1 MRRVLLPL
9 LPSITFALA
18 ACGGGGGGGGSP
30 GAGTR
35 ETWVASQ
42 LTLPTNASEAATYGF
57 DVDGD
62 GSTDNQLGSV
72 LAALVSAA
80 GSGSLDLQGAADAA
94 ILTGTAV
101 QLVET
106 TTGASTAV
114 AFSTG
119 VPATAPCTD
128 PLNLTTC
135 GRHLNGT
142 TSFTASP
149 PDFPALTG
157 TGTSAAFQ
165 AGPGSAT
172 LQIPLFGGQTLALP
186 FLMARAS
193 FTRSG
198 TTLSGKAG
206 GAIPMSAVDG
216 AVIPALHDWIA
227 AAVARDCT
235 GGTCTS
241 GSLGETLLALFDAD
255 HDGTVTLLEVQSN
268 ALVSTLFA
276 PDVDTDGDHVP
287 DALSAGFGYQ
297 LVGAV
302 F

>member
-1 MRRVLLPL
+1 MRRALVPL
-9 LPSITFALA
+9 LSCVLALA
-18 ACGGGGGGGGSP
+18 ACSGGGGGGQVL
-30 GAGTR
+30 GTR

-42 LTLPTNASEAATYGF
+42 LILPTNASEATTYGF

-62 GSTDNQLGSV
+62 GTVDNQLGNII
-72 LAALVSAA
+72 AALAGA
-80 GSGSLDLQGAADAA
+80 GSFDFQGAVDAA
-94 ILTGTAV
+94 ILTGAAV

-119 VPATAPCTD
+119 VPGTAPCTD
-128 PLNLTTC
+128 PSNLTTC

-149 PDFPALTG
+149 PVDPALVG

-165 AGPGSAT
+165 AGPGAAT
-172 LQIPLFGGQTLALP
+172 LQVPLFGGQALALP
-186 FLMARAS
+186 LLMARAS

-198 TTLSGKAG
+198 TTLSGKVG
-206 GAIPMSAVDG
+206 GAIPMAAVNG
-216 AVIPALHDWIA
+216 TIIPALYDWIVA
-227 AAVARDCT
+227 AIALDCT
-235 GGTCTS
+235 GTTCTP

-255 HDGTVTLLEVQSN
+255 HDGTVTLAEVQGN
-268 ALVSTLFA
+268 ALVSSLFA
-276 PDVDTDGDHVP
+276 PDVDTNGDHVL

-297 LVGAV
+297 LVGAI